1 MEYTTESESESASES
16 ESEYESVSESEP
28 KPKSDSNKLDYIIL
42 LLHTIEVRIENIE
55 SHLGNIDEKSKG
67 VEQDCSKM
75 REHIQFIET
84 TYEAV
89 RKPLNY
95 ITNNIE
101 YMMGIQGTDGTQTP
115 TTLYAQQKQNLL
127 FTGTDE
133 SFMHIENKHSPA

>member
-1 MEYTTESESESASES
+1 MEYTTESES
-16 ESEYESVSESEP
+16 ESEYESVSESEH

-89 RKPLNY
+89 RNPLNY
-95 ITNNIE
+95 ITNNID
-101 YMMGIQGTDGTQTP
+101 YMMGKELT
-115 TTLYAQQKQNLL
+115 NLPIKEI
-127 FTGTDE
+127 DIVE
-133 SFMHIENKHSPA
+133 Y

>member
-1 MEYTTESESESASES
+1 MEYTTESES

-95 ITNNIE
+95 ITNNID

-115 TTLYAQQKQNLL
+115 TTLYAQQKQTLL